1 MRKVLLPR
9 PKSSKHSK
17 PISALL
23 FFARP
28 EAELQTCTELILDF
42 PGGGFIS
49 MGPDCHEER
58 LRRWAK
64 RTGKP
69 VLSVD
74 YGKAPECESGVNGY
88 WGHADGHPYRSLP
101 LGYRGR
107 LRCVSHTDRD
117 TRRAHRH
124 EREKAGYH
132 SLWGLGVSLGF
143 ERHSASTDSASQ
155 RRQCDYND
163 HASHLGVGGSH
174 SASCRP
180 RLGISRSRL

>member
-1 MRKVLLPR
+1 VRKVLLPR

-17 PISALL
+17 PISAML

-74 YGKAPECESGVNGY
+74 YGKAPECEFAVRVHCGL
-88 WGHADGHPYRSLP
+88 ADGACRSLS
-101 LGYRGR
+101 LGDRGR
-107 LRCVSHTDRD
+107 FRCVSNIDRD
-117 TRRAHRH
+117 KRRAHRY
-124 EREKAGYH
+124 EWEKVGHH
-132 SLWGLGVSLGF
+132 SLWGLSVS
-143 ERHSASTDSASQ
+143 
-155 RRQCDYND
+155 
-163 HASHLGVGGSH
+163 
-174 SASCRP
+174 
-180 RLGISRSRL
+180 